1 MGFFKDC
8 GCGCKGK
15 KQQDKFVISIISA
28 LTFYVIAN
36 PMTFRFVRGILGSNI
51 ASPNGCPTAC
61 GLVVHSIVFMF
72 VVWGMMNIKKEKPCA
87 CGSRNRARAVGTKV
101 VVPPMSEAPSPK
113 PKFKEPEIPKVD
125 TGKVLESFEIGVD
138 GGLFN

>member
-51 ASPNGCPTAC
+51 ASPNGCPTTF

-72 VVWGMMNIKKEKPCA
+72 VVWGMMNIPKESPCA
-87 CGSRNRARAVGTKV
+87 KKARKGSKTVL
-101 VVPPMSEAPSPK
+101 EAPK
-113 PKFKEPEIPKVD
+113 PMVEVDVPQPEFSEPQVEMGDSGLQLEPQGLDSEGTLFK
-125 TGKVLESFEIGVD
+125 
-138 GGLFN
+138 

>member
-51 ASPNGCPTAC
+51 ASPNGCPTAF

-72 VVWGMMNIKKEKPCA
+72 VVWGMMNIKKEESPCA
-87 CGSRNRARAVGTKV
+87 KKKREAKRGSRTDRKSV
-101 VVPPMSEAPSPK
+101 V
-113 PKFKEPEIPKVD
+113 
-125 TGKVLESFEIGVD
+125 
-138 GGLFN
+138 